1 MRRLL
6 WLLLLVPVF
15 GWGQGTRYHAPI
27 NTTGI
32 PVNNTSAGGDESGI
46 AWYADGSVWVGCA
59 QNAGYFA
66 LNPDG
71 TEINHCTTGNCGGCY
86 NADCEGV
93 TVVGDTLF
101 CVGENKNGYAGVMA
115 SFDLGSWRA
124 AGYIHDGLK
133 QLHTYNTSTLLGSE
147 NTEGL
152 AAVPYTCT
160 DCESNVAFIVTKQDK
175 SARVLTLA
183 GSGADPRGYTD
194 LSPVPSKFYPPCT
207 NFSSCHDWS
216 GLDFDPIQKY
226 LYWSADGG
234 ISGCSA
240 ATKGLC
246 IATLPTCS
254 NDPGK
259 TCISDAA
266 CSPGTC
272 TATTQ
277 VAELHLATEDVNDGA
292 YESLGVCP
300 SCGYV
305 GVAYDGAGFRTYHD
319 SYCGDGRISRVE
331 TCDDGNQTAG
341 DGCSAT
347 CLVEAGWKCS
357 GAPSTCLSQR

>member
-1 MRRLL
+1 M
-6 WLLLLVPVF
+6 
-15 GWGQGTRYHAPI
+15 QT
-27 NTTGI
+27 
-32 PVNNTSAGGDESGI
+32 
-46 AWYADGSVWVGCA
+46 
-59 QNAGYFA
+59 
-66 LNPDG
+66 
-71 TEINHCTTGNCGGCY
+71 
-86 NADCEGV
+86 
-93 TVVGDTLF
+93 
-101 CVGENKNGYAGVMA
+101 
-115 SFDLGSWRA
+115 
-124 AGYIHDGLK
+124 GYIHDGLK
-133 QLHTYNTSTLLGSE
+133 QLHTYDTSKLLGSE

-246 IATLPTCS
+246 IATLPTCY
-254 NDPGK
+254 NDPRK
-259 TCISDAA
+259 TCFSDTA

-277 VAELHLATEDVNDGA
+277 VAELNLATEDVNDGA

-300 SCGYV
+300 RCGYV
-305 GVAYDGAGFRTYHD
+305 GVAYDGAGFRTYQD
-319 SYCGDGRISRVE
+319 SYCGDGK
-331 TCDDGNQTAG
+331 NQ
-341 DGCSAT
+341 
-347 CLVEAGWKCS
+347 
-357 GAPSTCLSQR
+357 QR